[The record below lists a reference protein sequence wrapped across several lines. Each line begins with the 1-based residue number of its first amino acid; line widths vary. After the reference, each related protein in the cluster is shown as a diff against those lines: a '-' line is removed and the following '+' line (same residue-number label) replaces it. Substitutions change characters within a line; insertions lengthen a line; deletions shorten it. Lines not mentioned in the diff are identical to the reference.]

1 VFPESRNLMKI
12 TVTISD
18 ELAAQAEA
26 RGLSVEIYVQSLV
39 EEAGRNSL
47 LPHLPRTPEQIEA
60 FFEAM
65 AEGSQKLPLLPT
77 ESFTRASFYQDRNRA
92 YLIGIR
98 SFVACSRSPRDPK
111 WKSRLKARS
120 R

>member
-1 VFPESRNLMKI
+1 MKI

-77 ESFTRASFYQDRNRA
+77 ESFTRESFYQDCQLSDGVSGRYQCPA
-92 YLIGIR
+92 AVGQ
-98 SFVACSRSPRDPK
+98 
-111 WKSRLKARS
+111 AR
-120 R
+120 